1 MSGLPKPPPPPRF
14 TFPPPAY
21 GTPEWEDRMQKK
33 VAYIEAFC
41 AFYRAQPKPPKPR
54 PWWLLP
60 STPGS

>member
-1 MSGLPKPPPPPRF
+1 
-14 TFPPPAY
+14 
-21 GTPEWEDRMQKK
+21 MQKK